1 MILYWF
7 VEVYNSRKHVKLIT
21 AVFVVMFLV
30 ECDNLTMKHIYENC
44 YFFDIWEG
52 VNMGTYVIGISGT
65 YGSGKS
71 TFSGNLQDC
80 LSDYKT
86 IVIHMHEYY
95 KEESKDFC

>member
-44 YFFDIWEG
+44 YFFDM
-52 VNMGTYVIGISGT
+52 VVS
-65 YGSGKS
+65 S
-71 TFSGNLQDC
+71 NL
-80 LSDYKT
+80 
-86 IVIHMHEYY
+86 
-95 KEESKDFC
+95 